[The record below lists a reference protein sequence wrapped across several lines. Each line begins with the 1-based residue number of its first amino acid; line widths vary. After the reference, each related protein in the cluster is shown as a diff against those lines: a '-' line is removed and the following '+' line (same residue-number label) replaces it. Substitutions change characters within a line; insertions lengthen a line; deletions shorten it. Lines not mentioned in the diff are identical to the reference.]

1 MKKIITNT
9 RYTILTQKDFKW
21 ATDSE
26 KDQLD
31 FISSFALDAINK
43 IKSRIENIKKIK
55 SEGRTF
61 ENTILAF
68 ENISDEENI
77 EMSHIHTLEMCSDRL
92 AVREACRKSEIE
104 MSAKIVDLI
113 YDINLYKSIKDYY
126 DNSFKL
132 ELNQKDSS
140 GKNILDKQDI
150 KLVADMMSDFAR
162 MGFDL
167 PAAERTKIKS
177 IEKKISKLASAYD
190 ARLAED
196 KSHILCTL
204 EELDGVPENIISSF
218 KKIKIESSKNKKEL
232 KKEIDSEYKYV
243 VSVDYPEYGPYMKYA
258 NNKEKREELHLLFN
272 NVGGMK
278 NVKILEELI
287 ALRHQK
293 SQILGHVNH
302 GEYVTSDRMAKNTK
316 NAYKMLSDITS
327 KLKDKKNEELKD
339 VIEKGESLGI
349 KKSELKTSDVAYIN
363 TKIQNEKYNYNEQE
377 IREYFPL
384 EHVIKSM
391 FDLFGDLFSFEMR
404 ESKVKLWHKDAKM
417 YEMYDKNMRCVIGY
431 MAMDLFPREGK
442 FGHACMMPMISG
454 KSLGSDNYR
463 SGLVTLVCNFSKPD
477 TKNKIPSL
485 LTLGEV
491 ETLYHEFGHGIHSLL
506 SKAKHNSHSGTNVV
520 WDFVETPSQ
529 IMEEWVTEESV
540 LKKISKHYVTG
551 KSLSKN
557 HIDKIKSLEKFMKAT
572 FYTRQCVQSLLD
584 LDIYTGKL
592 SGKSIVE
599 HYHDLRKKHLTKD
612 IDGVI
617 FVCRFAHIARG
628 YDAGYYSYL
637 WAERISKDI
646 YSEFKKRADHK
657 NSNGKFKASDYKN
670 FGLDYRKNILEMGS
684 SRDENE
690 SVMSLLGRGMSN
702 DSFVNSI
709 I

>member
-9 RYTILTQKDFKW
+9 KYTILTQKDFKW

-31 FISSFALDAINK
+31 FISSFASDAINK

-61 ENTILAF
+61 ENTVLAF

-77 EMSHIHTLEMCSDRL
+77 QMSHIHTLEMCSDRL
-92 AVREACRKSEIE
+92 SVREACRKAEIE

-132 ELNQKDSS
+132 ESGFKSELNSKLE
-140 GKNILDKQDI
+140 KEKLDAQDI
-150 KLVADMMSDFAR
+150 KLVTDMMNDFAR

-167 PAAERTKIKS
+167 PAAERNKIKS

-218 KKIKIESSKNKKEL
+218 KIIKDKNK
-232 KKEIDSEYKYV
+232 DKYV

-287 ALRHQK
+287 ALRHEK

-327 KLKDKKNEELKD
+327 KLKDKKNEELKE
-339 VIEKGESLGI
+339 VTEKGESLGI

-417 YEMYDKNMRCVIGY
+417 YEMYDKNMKCMIGY

-454 KSLGSDNYR
+454 KSLANNNYR

-477 TKNKIPSL
+477 TKNKTPSL

-540 LKKISKHYVTG
+540 LNKISKHYITG
-551 KSLSKN
+551 KSLTKS

-584 LDIYTGKL
+584 LDVYTGKL
-592 SGKSIVE
+592 GSKGIVQ
-599 HYHDLRKKHLTKD
+599 HYHDLRKKYLTKD

-690 SVMSLLGRGMSN
+690 SVMSLLGRDMSS